1 MFISDFEAFISFSC
15 LIAVAGTSSAMLNE
29 GGKCSYLL
37 LIGEEKLLLMAVYHT
52 SCGPVIKL
60 WQSLHVPNLTKVLR
74 R

>member
-37 LIGEEKLLLMAVYHT
+37 LIGEEKLLLMVVYHT
-52 SCGPVIKL
+52 SCVPV
-60 WQSLHVPNLTKVLR
+60 T
-74 R
+74 